1 MNSQHVP
8 SQLASMLGAGHRDAE
23 IYLLRKVLYT
33 HVRPQV
39 AVQILWSLAWCLPVK
54 DLRLPVVVEGI
65 TGCDMLFL
73 ICPQIIAKHADR
85 RVTSW
90 LRYSCPVHW
99 EEHRDVSSQFEN
111 VLASGLFLKVMF
123 SATSRLKGQRW
134 KACFISLA
142 GKLYLRILYLFFPP
156 RDRSKYAAQTLVAHF
171 LKETH
176 NAIYCASRHFWY
188 LPFVSTWM
196 CLCSYRKTILLH
208 VIYLW

>member
-90 LRYSCPVHW
+90 LEIFLS
-99 EEHRDVSSQFEN
+99 
-111 VLASGLFLKVMF
+111 SGLRGTQGRRV
-123 SATSRLKGQRW
+123 G
-134 KACFISLA
+134 
-142 GKLYLRILYLFFPP
+142 
-156 RDRSKYAAQTLVAHF
+156 
-171 LKETH
+171 
-176 NAIYCASRHFWY
+176 RHFG
-188 LPFVSTWM
+188 PRIISIRERPSF
-196 CLCSYRKTILLH
+196 R
-208 VIYLW
+208 VIPEGYVFCHIPLKRPEMKGMFHQLSR